1 MVPPGRIQ
9 VPGFEESDNH
19 FTVISKAAK
28 SLGLHHYLSF
38 VISNSLVRDRELQV
52 GNLGHW
58 AINYIGGPQA
68 RAKRTFGIYV
78 EEPDSSDEEVLY
90 PA

>member
-58 AINYIGGPQA
+58 EIIQEALKQEL
-68 RAKRTFGIYV
+68 REHLKSMYV
-78 EEPDSSDEEVLY
+78 
-90 PA
+90 